1 MVRLGTGSVVRVR
14 WTVTMPAASWLSRG
28 PRPADFSVWAS
39 TRSIVYRDS
48 SVRPDASFALPSAQP
63 LASGTHVRDVS
74 PQEEA
79 NASRPAAP
87 GDKARAGD
95 ACRSTGTAPRPLPS
109 GGFDFD
115 RPRRRSSRHSD
126 PHLQHA
132 IHGFRLHL
140 GGVNALGKSETPLE
154 RAVRD
159 LADKVLR
166 AHGVVV
172 RLAVALDG
180 EHAVHQGHC
189 DVLRIHSRQGE
200 LDDVGTVLEPSLGGR
215 KPRLGPLSSLVHG
228 AVEEP
233 REQGVDIMVEVELP
247 AR

>member
-1 MVRLGTGSVVRVR
+1 MVGLGTGWVVRVR
-14 WTVTMPAASWLSRG
+14 RTVTTPTASWLSRG
-28 PRPADFSVWAS
+28 PRPTDFSAWAS
-39 TRSIVYRDS
+39 TRWIAYRDS
-48 SVRPDASFALPSAQP
+48 SVRPDASFALPSALR
-63 LASGTHVRDVS
+63 LASGTQVRDVS

-79 NASRPAAP
+79 NASRPAAA
-87 GDKARAGD
+87 GDKAKAGAHAVQLAQPRAP
-95 ACRSTGTAPRPLPS
+95 SYS

-115 RPRRRSSRHSD
+115 HPRRRSSRHGD
-126 PHLQHA
+126 PHPQHA

-140 GGVNALGKSETPLE
+140 GGVNALRKSDTPLE

-159 LADKVLR
+159 LPDKVLR

-172 RLAVALDG
+172 RLAFALDA

-228 AVEEP
+228 AVE
-233 REQGVDIMVEVELP
+233 
-247 AR
+247 